1 METPEMKNLPEW
13 FVEHPVTKTIFAKHE
28 DDTRAKRKLARE
40 ILDRIKHEQEQ
51 AMPGLYEA
59 ISRAEE
65 ALAEAKKSVIEKEK
79 ALTWAAHKRMAASI
93 EASQAIQAQESIL
106 FETAPPIINETIK
119 HFQDKLDDLR
129 RDGIK
134 GQEFPGKVS
143 LFTQKT

>member
-1 METPEMKNLPEW
+1 
-13 FVEHPVTKTIFAKHE
+13 
-28 DDTRAKRKLARE
+28 
-40 ILDRIKHEQEQ
+40 
-51 AMPGLYEA
+51 MPGLYES

-65 ALAEAKKSVIEKEK
+65 ALEAARAKVKEAEK

-129 RDGIK
+129 RDGSIK
-134 GQEFPGKVS
+134 GQDYPGKKDIVTENGN
-143 LFTQKT
+143 LILIQILKQ